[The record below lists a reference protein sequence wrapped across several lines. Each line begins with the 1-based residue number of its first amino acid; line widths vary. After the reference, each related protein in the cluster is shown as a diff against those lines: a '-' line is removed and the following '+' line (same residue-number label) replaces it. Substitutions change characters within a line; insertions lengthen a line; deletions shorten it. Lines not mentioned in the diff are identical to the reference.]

1 MLLHGDL
8 ILLDEG
14 LLEQAVLLVILA
26 NAAHDHLL
34 DDILGLAGILGVLL
48 GLDHQDLLLLV
59 QGGLIHVALVQ
70 ESGVHGADL
79 HGHIL
84 AHLDDLGHVSDA
96 LHGQVHQH
104 ADLAAHVDIGHID
117 ALGIADEA
125 ADLDVLPD
133 GEHLVGGDG
142 GDGAVGAGVGHLLEC
157 GHIGG
162 VLGGDDGGHVLDK
175 ALEHLV
181 LGHEVGLGVDL
192 HHDAHASLIDDG
204 VGDALGGHLA
214 GLLGLGG
221 KALLTQPLDSLVL
234 VAVSGGQRLL
244 AVHHAHASHLAQG
257 LYVFRGKSHLYYLHK
272 I

>member
-1 MLLHGDL
+1 MAQICMATSLPT
-8 ILLDEG
+8 
-14 LLEQAVLLVILA
+14 
-26 NAAHDHLL
+26 
-34 DDILGLAGILGVLL
+34 
-48 GLDHQDLLLLV
+48 
-59 QGGLIHVALVQ
+59 
-70 ESGVHGADL
+70 ST
-79 HGHIL
+79 
-84 AHLDDLGHVSDA
+84 DLGHVSDA

-142 GDGAVGAGVGHLLEC
+142 GDGAVGAGIAAGLQSL
-157 GHIGG
+157 HIGG

-192 HHDAHASLIDDG
+192 HRDAHASLIDDG

-221 KALLTQPLDSLVL
+221 EGPSHAATDSLVHCRRQR
-234 VAVSGGQRLL
+234 SQRLL
-244 AVHHAHASHLAQG
+244 AVHHAHAGHLAQG
-257 LYVFRGKSHLYYLHK
+257 LYVLRGKAIINYLHFIFSRAHRPGWNMSNK
-272 I
+272 NSAPSAGGRMGSFCLLSGQRRSLGLSSGSLILAPACPPGWRWP

>member
-1 MLLHGDL
+1 M
-8 ILLDEG
+8 
-14 LLEQAVLLVILA
+14 
-26 NAAHDHLL
+26 
-34 DDILGLAGILGVLL
+34 
-48 GLDHQDLLLLV
+48 
-59 QGGLIHVALVQ
+59 
-70 ESGVHGADL
+70 
-79 HGHIL
+79 
-84 AHLDDLGHVSDA
+84 
-96 LHGQVHQH
+96 
-104 ADLAAHVDIGHID
+104 DIGHID

-142 GDGAVGAGVGHLLEC
+142 GDGAVGAGVGAGLQGLHV
-157 GHIGG
+157 GG
-162 VLGGDDGGHVLDK
+162 VLVGHDGGQVLHE

-192 HHDAHASLIDDG
+192 DDDTYTLFCNNS
-204 VGDALGGHLA
+204 VGNTLGGHLA